1 MAARR
6 AKPVQ
11 RSSFQGLQGNPDA
24 CHPRRGSACNM
35 RDNKTGGDARL
46 VFAGQTQRTAAMS
59 PRFLGG
65 AGGKIPPGPFFPTA
79 FFGKKA
85 VPRPG
90 RPAAAQARPAR
101 GYPGEWRATTGR
113 PYGVD
118 GAWRLPPAAQM
129 PAGE

>member
-1 MAARR
+1 
-6 AKPVQ
+6 
-11 RSSFQGLQGNPDA
+11 
-24 CHPRRGSACNM
+24 M

-90 RPAAAQARPAR
+90 RPAAAQAPPWGDPPLADYFPTNLWASLTAR
-101 GYPGEWRATTGR
+101 STALR
-113 PYGVD
+113 
-118 GAWRLPPAAQM
+118 M
-129 PAGE
+129 F